1 MRGKNAEH
9 TEDKRMYFAK
19 SAVSVH
25 LLADKLDSEE
35 GRRKASENAS
45 ENARQNGFNSQAK

>member
-25 LLADKLDSEE
+25 LLVD
-35 GRRKASENAS
+35 G
-45 ENARQNGFNSQAK
+45 